1 MRGKPM
7 RLRGPAK
14 QWIEVG
20 KGALKWTRLLSR
32 LFGANAVRLQASP
45 EQGVLEC
52 GLVTLNPREDGY
64 DALQQ

>member
-7 RLRGPAK
+7 RLRGPAE
-14 QWIEVG
+14 QWIKEG

-45 EQGVLEC
+45 EQGVPEC
-52 GLVTLNPREDGY
+52 GFVTLNPREDRY